1 MISLKDLISFFLN
14 PKKNTLVLDAVI
26 KSHFNYCLL
35 TWMFKSICLINT
47 IHERP
52 LITKYDD
59 T

>member
-35 TWMFKSICLINT
+35 TWMFKSIRLINT